1 LVVKLKPGAILIE
14 LPPAIGGEPTMEK
27 QRVARRFAND
37 ENWSANAAAYV
48 LQIPVIAYDREGRNE
63 YYEETTHADTD
74 FS

>member
-1 LVVKLKPGAILIE
+1 
-14 LPPAIGGEPTMEK
+14 
-27 QRVARRFAND
+27 
-37 ENWSANAAAYV
+37 V